1 MSDNPRIDEL
11 RRRVEK
17 DPTSIAFAQLAE
29 EYRRSGDFQQ
39 AVKVCRDGLARHP
52 GYLSAQ
58 VTLGRALMELGEYDE
73 AGRELEAVLQVAP
86 DNLAAIR
93 ALAEIHQRRGDAP
106 EPTDVLAKVEGPK
119 PQPVTAP
126 EPVKE
131 PDPVKEPEP
140 LLDLDMPPPLEEALP
155 VDVSLDVN
163 IPTFEEVQAPEP
175 VAPSEISFDLP
186 AQTPPARDDEI
197 PSLEALDALTLDLP
211 PMPDFSNWTL
221 DTDLALDLPEPTFAE
236 PALDQIEATQPA
248 LDTTPAF
255 AEASASAR
263 SATADGS
270 AGRPDDPALEP
281 LEQWLSAI
289 VADRS
294 QPR

>member
-1 MSDNPRIDEL
+1 MSDNSRIDEL

-73 AGRELEAVLQVAP
+73 AGRELAAVLHVAP

-93 ALAEIHQRRGDAP
+93 ALAEIHQRRGDVP
-106 EPTDVLAKVEGPK
+106 ETIDALAKAKVEAPN
-119 PQPVTAP
+119 PQPAETA

-131 PDPVKEPEP
+131 PEAVKDAQPAPEPEPVAEPEP
-140 LLDLDMPPPLEEALP
+140 LLDLDMPPLEEARP
-155 VDVSLDVN
+155 VDFSLDVSM
-163 IPTFEEVQAPEP
+163 PTFEEVQAPEP
-175 VAPSEISFDLP
+175 VPPPDISFELP
-186 AQTPPARDDEI
+186 AQTPPPGEDDI

-236 PALDQIEATQPA
+236 PALDQIEATPPA
-248 LDTTPAF
+248 
-255 AEASASAR
+255 
-263 SATADGS
+263 GS
-270 AGRPDDPALEP
+270 ERTRPDDPALEE
-281 LEQWLSAI
+281 LEQWLAAI

-294 QPR
+294 PAR